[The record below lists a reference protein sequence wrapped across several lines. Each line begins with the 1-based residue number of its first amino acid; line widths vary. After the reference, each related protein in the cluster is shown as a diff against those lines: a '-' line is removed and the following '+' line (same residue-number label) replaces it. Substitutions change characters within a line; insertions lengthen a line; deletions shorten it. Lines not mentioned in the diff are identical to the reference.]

1 MKQIHVFIADASFV
15 CREGLKQV
23 FKRHD
28 WIRICGEASD
38 KAQLLQQLPQVK
50 CDVVFTEIDFEQKGE
65 GLQACREI
73 TEHFPGVQ
81 VVFFS
86 HHKDNCSVV
95 NAISAGARA
104 YIGKD
109 STPDDLLD
117 QVKAVCKGR
126 GFFLGNTIP
135 KHVLTEGLA
144 QQEAT
149 KLRLFQLTE
158 REIEIIKCLAQG
170 LSSKQTADKLCINVT
185 TVNSHKEHIKEKLH
199 LNNVVEIVA
208 FAFKH
213 HLLPID

>member
-1 MKQIHVFIADASFV
+1 V
-15 CREGLKQV
+15 R
-23 FKRHD
+23 
-28 WIRICGEASD
+28 CG
-38 KAQLLQQLPQVK
+38 V
-50 CDVVFTEIDFEQKGE
+50 TEIDFEQKGE

-73 TEHFPGVQ
+73 MKHFPGKQ

-95 NAISAGARA
+95 NAIRAGARA

-109 STPDDLLD
+109 STPGDILD
-117 QVKAVCKGR
+117 QVRIVSKAR
-126 GFFLGNTIP
+126 GFSLGCTIP
-135 KHVLTEGLA
+135 KYMITEALA
-144 QQEAT
+144 EQQGT
-149 KLRLFQLTE
+149 KLHPFQLTE
-158 REIEIIKCLAQG
+158 REIEIIECLSLG